1 MLRINK
7 ILNNNAVVIIEEGT
21 EKIVLGAGIAFQK
34 GKNDLIQESKIEKIF
49 ILKNETKQ
57 FQELLESLPESYIT
71 IAEEIISYAEEFLEV
86 ELNSHIHIALTDH
99 LAFAIDRMKKGIAI
113 RNRLLSEVKILYPKE
128 YEIGVWAINQ
138 VEKKLGIQLPID
150 EAGYIGLH
158 IHTGTMNSN
167 NVDVPLKRTMI
178 LQDLLDIVASQLNM
192 EIDKDSLTYH
202 RFLTHLEFV
211 ISRMEKNE
219 VFHEMDDEMLDIVK
233 SKYKRAYECSEVLAV
248 FLNQEYQYE
257 VPESEV
263 GFLTLHIQRLWD
275 KSNK

>member
-99 LAFAIDRMKKGIAI
+99 LAFAIDRMKKG
-113 RNRLLSEVKILYPKE
+113 
-128 YEIGVWAINQ
+128 
-138 VEKKLGIQLPID
+138 
-150 EAGYIGLH
+150 
-158 IHTGTMNSN
+158 
-167 NVDVPLKRTMI
+167 
-178 LQDLLDIVASQLNM
+178 
-192 EIDKDSLTYH
+192 
-202 RFLTHLEFV
+202 
-211 ISRMEKNE
+211 
-219 VFHEMDDEMLDIVK
+219 
-233 SKYKRAYECSEVLAV
+233 
-248 FLNQEYQYE
+248 
-257 VPESEV
+257 
-263 GFLTLHIQRLWD
+263 
-275 KSNK
+275 

>member
-167 NVDVPLKRTMI
+167 NVDVL
-178 LQDLLDIVASQLNM
+178 
-192 EIDKDSLTYH
+192 
-202 RFLTHLEFV
+202 
-211 ISRMEKNE
+211 
-219 VFHEMDDEMLDIVK
+219 
-233 SKYKRAYECSEVLAV
+233 
-248 FLNQEYQYE
+248 
-257 VPESEV
+257 
-263 GFLTLHIQRLWD
+263 
-275 KSNK
+275 